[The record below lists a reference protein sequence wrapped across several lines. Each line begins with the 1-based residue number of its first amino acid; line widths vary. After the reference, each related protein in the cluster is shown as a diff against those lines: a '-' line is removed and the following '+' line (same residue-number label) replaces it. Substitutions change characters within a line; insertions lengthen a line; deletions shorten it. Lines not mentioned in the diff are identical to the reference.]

1 MTPPFELYIATR
13 YLLARRRQAFISLI
27 SLVSTGGVAV
37 GVMALVIAM
46 ALMTG
51 MQQDI
56 RDKLIGAQ
64 AHVYV
69 YKITGGG
76 FDDYREE
83 ADRLMTVPGV
93 VGAAPSISG
102 RAVATTSGIEAFVS
116 LKGIDIDLEGQV

>member
-1 MTPPFELYIATR
+1 MTVPFEVYVATR

-27 SLVSTGGVAV
+27 SLVSIGGVAV
-37 GVMALVIAM
+37 GVMALVIAL

-69 YKITGGG
+69 HKIIAGG
-76 FDDYREE
+76 FDDYRAE
-83 ADRLMTVPGV
+83 AESLMTVPGV
-93 VGAAPSISG
+93 LGAAPSTLVRVVAHVARTF
-102 RAVATTSGIEAFVS
+102 RAVAHVAAR
-116 LKGIDIDLEGQV
+116 